1 MEILMNSKS
10 VVVIGAGPGGEA
22 AAKRLAE
29 AGAQVT
35 LVERAALGGL
45 CLNWGCIP
53 TKILLEG
60 GRLYHHARTS
70 SVLER
75 ASSIG
80 LNWEKLQTKKRS
92 VVDLFRK
99 ALDQRLSQ
107 LRVRVVRGTARFSTD
122 RSLALTGLDGDETL
136 PFDAAVIATGSTPF
150 FPPPFTEL
158 TDAILTSDRV
168 LGVERIPGSLVV
180 VGGGAVGLEF
190 ACLFQEA
197 GSAVTVVE
205 KMPQILPGE
214 EAAVS
219 RLLQKSFEK
228 RGMKIAMDRTV
239 EKAEKNGNG
248 WRLALSNGEILSAEQ
263 VLVCVGRRPMT
274 EGLGLESAGVHV
286 DGGRV
291 SVNQYL
297 QTSRPHIYAVGD
309 VNGLSLLAHAASAQ
323 GGVAA
328 GHLLGEKEA
337 YDPALIPRCLY
348 TWPEVASVGEW
359 THSAALKNME
369 VKSQRFFFQ
378 GSPKAMASDET
389 EGFMQILSDKQ
400 DGRLLGAQIIGPHA
414 TELIHIFSVALS
426 AKQTADQ
433 LRRLIFAHPTLA
445 EGIRE
450 ALSR

>member
-1 MEILMNSKS
+1 
-10 VVVIGAGPGGEA
+10 
-22 AAKRLAE
+22 
-29 AGAQVT
+29 
-35 LVERAALGGL
+35 
-45 CLNWGCIP
+45 
-53 TKILLEG
+53 
-60 GRLYHHARTS
+60 
-70 SVLER
+70 
-75 ASSIG
+75 
-80 LNWEKLQTKKRS
+80 
-92 VVDLFRK
+92 
-99 ALDQRLSQ
+99 
-107 LRVRVVRGTARFSTD
+107 
-122 RSLALTGLDGDETL
+122 
-136 PFDAAVIATGSTPF
+136 
-150 FPPPFTEL
+150 
-158 TDAILTSDRV
+158 
-168 LGVERIPGSLVV
+168 
-180 VGGGAVGLEF
+180 
-190 ACLFQEA
+190 
-197 GSAVTVVE
+197 
-205 KMPQILPGE
+205 
-214 EAAVS
+214 
-219 RLLQKSFEK
+219 
-228 RGMKIAMDRTV
+228 MKIATDRTV

-378 GSPKAMASDET
+378 GSPKAMASHET

>member
-1 MEILMNSKS
+1 MNSKS

-150 FPPPFTEL
+150 FPPPFTAL

-228 RGMKIAMDRTV
+228 RGMKIATDRTV

-378 GSPKAMASDET
+378 GSPKAMASHET